1 MFFSLY
7 QNEVPKLNLKNSVLS
22 EELFVIGLAKEK
34 LNGPIGESKLI
45 AIPVALLILF
55 SFLSIVLS

>member
-34 LNGPIGESKLI
+34 L
-45 AIPVALLILF
+45 
-55 SFLSIVLS
+55 